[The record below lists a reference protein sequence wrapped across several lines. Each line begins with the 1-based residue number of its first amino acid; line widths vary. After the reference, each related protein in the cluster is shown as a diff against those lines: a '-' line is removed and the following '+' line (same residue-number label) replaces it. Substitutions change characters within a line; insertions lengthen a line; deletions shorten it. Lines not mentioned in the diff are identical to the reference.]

1 MFMKNDVDI
10 CPMKM
15 KAGFEFN
22 LLSRYFGFII
32 VLLCCVFR
40 GLGQDEIITIQWNE
54 PKVIT
59 FDNQE
64 IKLPAIQ
71 GQELDGNRPNY
82 FIRKELTNANVDL
95 DLEVLTSESATKN
108 DIYYLSSQY
117 IEVGELTYELKVAL
131 SNTEKHLVLNLF
143 PFFKENGIVKR
154 VTSFKIIESPS
165 KQPNFFKEKD
175 FVSNSVLRTGSGFWY
190 KISVREDGI
199 YKIDKAF
206 LESCGIDVST
216 LNPDHIHIY
225 GNGDGRLPE
234 LNSVHRT
241 DDLANN
247 AIEIV
252 GGSDGSFD
260 DDDYILFH
268 AWGPHRWS
276 FDGADWFDQDR
287 NPYSDVSCYF
297 INVNSSQPPLRITTI
312 SNSLNP
318 VTHNVNSYSY
328 YDVHELD
335 LVNLVSGGQRWYG
348 EVFDTDLIRIFS
360 FNVPAIDNTSP
371 AFFEVSIASNGSTTT
386 GTSQAYSVNG
396 IPLFDAVLPT
406 ATEFGRQV
414 STMSMNNPPAT
425 IPFRIAI
432 TRNNPSTLTYLDRIL
447 LNARRQLTFF
457 GTQFNFRD
465 ANSIGAGNV
474 ASYSISNFPFSSGFV
489 WEVTNRHEPRL
500 VDGAVVS
507 SSYEFQLV
515 ADSLREFVASD
526 GVNFKIPV
534 RVGIVDHQNL
544 HALEQADYLLVT
556 HKNFIAQAN
565 RLANLHRANGTT
577 VHVVTSE
584 QVFNEY
590 SSGMLDPTAIKMFA
604 KMFYDRGALSP
615 ETRPKSL
622 LLFGDGTYDPKGRVP
637 NNNNFIPT
645 YQMLNSENHIE
656 AMPTDDYY
664 GMLDDSEAI
673 GTNDELDIGVGRL
686 LISDN
691 EMARQQVDK
700 IQHYMR
706 NGSNLYSTA
715 NTNCSS
721 DDGSNTFGDW
731 RTKYVQI
738 ADDEDGAYFIINDVE
753 PQYDTVTA
761 NHPSMNCDK
770 IYLDAYTQVTT
781 AGGPRYPEVNEA
793 INDRIE
799 RGALVVNYVGH
810 GGEVGVAEERVIT
823 VPQIQE
829 WKNID
834 KLALIVSATCEFT
847 KFDDPE
853 RVSAGEWAS
862 INPYGAAIA
871 LMTTTR
877 SVYFGVNT
885 NTGRS
890 FIRNV
895 FQREANHQ
903 PLTFGEIIR
912 RTKNGVP
919 GSNNKR
925 SFTLIGDP
933 GLKIALPRMNVVTDS
948 INGFSPAITMDT
960 LRALSKVTIKGHLED
975 FDGADLT
982 TFNGFIYPSVY
993 DKPKIQQTLSNDGPL
1008 ESPVQ
1013 TFELQTNRLYRG
1025 KASVTNGRFEFTFIV
1040 PKDIDYSFDFGKIS
1054 YYAENG
1060 VIDALGNDKRFYV
1073 GGVNPNGLDDNIGP
1087 DIEIFLNDESFVNGG
1102 ITDETPQLI
1111 VKVFDEN
1118 GINAVGNGIGHD
1130 FTAILDQETSK
1141 PIILNDYYTADLD
1154 SYQSGEARYNFTA
1167 IEPGIHTLTVKVW
1180 DVNNNSSESTVEFEV
1195 REKEELSLE
1204 HVLNYP
1210 NPFTTS
1216 TEFFFEHNQVCSYL
1230 EAQIQV
1236 LTVSGKLVRTIN
1248 QLVHTEGFRSE
1259 GIHWDGRDDFGDQ
1272 LAKGVYVYR
1281 LSVQTPD
1288 GARAEKLE
1296 KLVILK

>member
-1 MFMKNDVDI
+1 MKNDIDI

-15 KAGFEFN
+15 KAD
-22 LLSRYFGFII
+22 FGFS
-32 VLLCCVFR
+32 VLVIRICVVIALICSVFDSF
-40 GLGQDEIITIQWNE
+40 GQEEIFTISWEE

-59 FDNQE
+59 FDNKE
-64 IKLPAIQ
+64 IKLPSIS
-71 GQELDGNRPNY
+71 GQQLDGNKPNY
-82 FIRKELTNANVDL
+82 FVRQEVANANIELT
-95 DLEVLTSESATKN
+95 LEVVSSEGATKN
-108 DIYYLSSQY
+108 DLHYLSTQY
-117 IEVGELTYELKVAL
+117 IEVGALRYDLKIAR
-131 SNTEKHLVLNLF
+131 SNMEQHLVLNLF
-143 PFFKENGIVKR
+143 PFYKENGMIKR
-154 VTSFKIIESPS
+154 ITSFKITKTPS
-165 KQPNFFKEKD
+165 SQPNVFMEKD
-175 FVSNSVLRTGSGFWY
+175 FVSNSVLRSGSGFWY
-190 KISVREDGI
+190 KVSVIEDGI
-199 YKIDKAF
+199 HKIDKAF

-216 LNPDHIHIY
+216 LDPDHIHIY

-234 LNSVHRT
+234 LNSEPRT
-241 DDLANN
+241 DDLVNN
-247 AIEIV
+247 AIQVI
-252 GGSDGSFD
+252 GGGDGSFD

-268 AWGPHRWS
+268 AWGPHRWY
-276 FDGADWFDQDR
+276 FDGTNSFDQDR

-297 INVNSSQPPLRITTI
+297 ININPNVPPLRITSI
-312 SNSLNP
+312 SNSPNA
-318 VTHNVNSYSY
+318 VTHNVNAYSY

-335 LVNLVSGGQRWYG
+335 AVNLVGGGQRWYG
-348 EVFDTDLIRIFS
+348 EVFDTDLIRIFNFS
-360 FNVPAIDNTSP
+360 VPSIDNTAP
-371 AFFEVSIASNGSTTT
+371 AVFQVSIASNGSSGT

-396 IPLFDAVLPT
+396 IPLFDTTLPT
-406 ATEFGRQV
+406 ATEYGRMT
-414 STMSMNNPPAT
+414 STMSLNNPPPS

-447 LNARRQLTFF
+447 LNARRQLTFV
-457 GTQFNFRD
+457 GTQLGFRD
-465 ANSIGAGNV
+465 ANSIGVGNV
-474 ASYSISNFPFSSGFV
+474 ASYSIANLPSSTGFV
-489 WEVTNRHEPRL
+489 WEVTDRHQPRL
-500 VDGAVVS
+500 VNGDFFGS
-507 SSYEFQLV
+507 NFEFQQN

-534 RVGIVDHQNL
+534 RVGVVENQNL
-544 HALEQADYLLVT
+544 HGLEQADYLLVT
-556 HKNFIAQAN
+556 HKNFTAQAN

-590 SSGMLDPTAIKMFA
+590 SSGMLDPTAIRMFA

-615 ETRPKSL
+615 ETRPQSL
-622 LLFGDGTYDPKGRVP
+622 LLFGDGTYDPKGRVA

-656 AMPTDDYY
+656 AMVTDDYY
-664 GMLDDSEAI
+664 GMLDDNESINPSDA
-673 GTNDELDIGVGRL
+673 LDIGVGRL

-738 ADDEDGAYFIINDVE
+738 ADDEEEAYFIDNDVE
-753 PQYDTVTA
+753 PQYDIVTA

-770 IYLDAYTQVTT
+770 IYLDAYPQVTT

-810 GGEVGVAEERVIT
+810 GGPVGVAEERVIT
-823 VPQIQE
+823 LPQIQE

-834 KLALIVSATCEFT
+834 KLALIVSATCEFA

-885 NTGRS
+885 FTGLS
-890 FIRNV
+890 FFQHV
-895 FQREANHQ
+895 FQRDADHQ
-903 PLTFGEIIR
+903 PHTFGEIIR

-982 TFNGFIYPSVY
+982 NFNGFIYPSVY
-993 DKPKIQQTLSNDGPL
+993 DKPKMQQTLSNDGSL
-1008 ESPVQ
+1008 ESPVKI
-1013 TFELQTNRLYRG
+1013 FELQTNRLYRG
-1025 KASVTNGRFEFTFIV
+1025 KASVTNGQFEFTFIV

-1087 DIEIFLNDESFVNGG
+1087 EIEIFLNDENFVNGG

-1141 PIILNDYYTADLD
+1141 PIVLNDYYTADLD
-1154 SYQSGEARYNFTA
+1154 SYQSGEARYNFTT
-1167 IEPGIHTLTVKVW
+1167 IEPGVHTLTVKVW

-1216 TEFFFEHNQVCSYL
+1216 TEFFFEHNQVCSHL

-1281 LSVQTPD
+1281 LLVQTPD
-1288 GARAEKLE
+1288 GERAEKLE